1 MTSPEARCQCQD
13 TSHGHAAGDCANNAA
28 ANDEQLCVDCYEHL
42 LRTRSTAA
50 HTPFGQ
56 GPER

>member
-13 TSHGHAAGDCANNAA
+13 MSHGHAADHCPNPAA
-28 ANDEQLCVDCYEHL
+28 ANDEKLCVDCYEHL
-42 LRTRSTAA
+42 LRARSTAA

-56 GPER
+56 PPKR